1 MRSALIFGV
10 FFGLILG
17 PCAGGMSTAWAD
29 DDRDDD
35 EGKYVVCHHPPGNP
49 ENAHT
54 IKVGSRQALR
64 AHLGHGDTEGPCED
78 DGKIA
83 LLFVGHGE
91 PENAADGDV
100 PITLADG
107 EPFGPHAATLGVPEE
122 SQHTEWAAAYEEI
135 ATAMTYILPDFNGNG
150 VPHEMYMFPMG
161 DVPPFFGWPA
171 FHGSVYQ
178 HYAACGDYSP
188 HNDSLRAHVES
199 LEIGL
204 PCGDDDDGEV
214 EVDVY
219 LAFLDAV
226 PRIRDVLYEID
237 QAGGYSELVVVPM
250 LLADSTHTQEVT
262 ALVEDSAHLTEGMDV
277 LVLEPFF
284 EIPFMQRR
292 FRDAVIAMAD
302 QLRAAVPPEVPEY
315 NIGVL
320 LASHGSP
327 YVPPF
332 EEFGWQEEE
341 IFSYLVPTEDAF
353 HEEIGKRLPWMSR
366 TGRMNYSSPT
376 IEDTLAAFEADGFTH
391 VLVVPSAFPTAAIH
405 TMWDVAN
412 AAVGR
417 AVLPQEGIV
426 EHVRDSGM
434 VVYYAARGFA
444 DVEPGRSEFRDG
456 LEYLGETGVKEALE
470 EVGSDDYV
478 PYIPCPAGQICVT
491 VSAGDL
497 TGDELKF
504 LLYET
509 AEEDWPQSY
518 ADLPTPGW
526 VVIEAP
532 PMPERFPA
540 RLRLP
545 IEGNLLPVA
554 GGTLEGARLG
564 LAIASADGPSIDPTD
579 SRGFSSWTVVHHAA
593 EGLDFGKVHVGVPM
607 AGGPCESGEICVT
620 VTAQETTGPDI
631 KLLLYS
637 TTEEDWPG
645 VYLSLPTP
653 TWVVTQTTPVPD
665 AFPVHIRIP
674 LLENL
679 YSFTG
684 EPIEGARI
692 GLAVVTGVAS
702 NFVVDPSDAR
712 GFSAGSLVYAT
723 GDALSFG
730 HVDLSVP
737 EALCELNPYHPYC
750 LSGAL
755 LWEEHLLGEA
765 DFVPGA
771 IYMDVADLDGDSVG
785 DIVMVGEPH
794 FEDEDLPLTALK
806 LGVYYMNEDLTVR
819 ETEIIDSWSE
829 ADPTFYS
836 PWGVNVIDH
845 GGEPMI
851 VVGLNIPELAPLEEG
866 NGDILSYRREGG
878 DWVRSVVRHNPNPS
892 EVNYNA
898 MIVVSSDMDG
908 DGDEDLALS
917 GAFQTSS
924 VGSWMENTG
933 QTDEPW
939 IEHLQP
945 MAPGTDP
952 YIRGTLAYKSADLN
966 GDGYPEVVYNAMFDV
981 PNTEPP
987 LYRGEIWL
995 AVNPGPSGWA
1005 DPWEMI
1011 VLDDDNWASA
1021 DMWFHDFDGDGFL
1034 DLVAN
1039 QIFSNTVT
1047 IYRHPGAELSDP
1059 WVPHVIIDDLASPSD
1074 MWLADLDEDGLMDVV
1089 SADHTAHRGVWHRN
1103 PGLGFRGEWIPNL
1116 IYPNV
1121 LLPGDFAMLD
1131 VDGDGDL
1138 DWVGTSVTLGQA
1150 FIVEQVRPDTS
1161 VVATIS
1167 VPDDLQGAKSSLVLA
1182 LASSLPMTGPPAA
1195 TLATIQNGDSDGDG
1209 VGDLDAILGPG
1220 RDLVLAIGDVGLV
1233 GEYHMVAMLYM
1244 EGGGQ
1249 YQPVP
1254 GIDYMTNSAKLPFGQ
1269 GQVEVDLELELVPEM
1284 GLTRENR
1291 PRRGRVWEGRGR

>member
-1 MRSALIFGV
+1 MRSAATFSLFCL
-10 FFGLILG
+10 LILG
-17 PCAGGMSTAWAD
+17 LVLGGTSTALAD

-35 EGKYVVCHHPPGNP
+35 DPKGKYVVCHRPPGNP
-49 ENAHT
+49 GNAHT
-54 IKVGSRQALR
+54 IEVGSRQALR
-64 AHLGHGDTEGPCED
+64 AHLRHGDTMGPCD
-78 DGKIA
+78 DGGKIA

-122 SQHTEWAAAYEEI
+122 SQYTEWAAAYEEI

-150 VPHEMYMFPMG
+150 VPHEMYMFPVG
-161 DVPPFFGWPA
+161 DVPPFFSWPA

-199 LEIGL
+199 LKIG
-204 PCGDDDDGEV
+204 GEAKEDV
-214 EVDVY
+214 EVDVF

-226 PRIRDVLYEID
+226 PRIRDLLYEID

-262 ALVEDSAHLTEGMDV
+262 ALVEESAHLTEGMDV

-284 EIPFMQRR
+284 EVPFMKRR
-292 FRDAVIAMAD
+292 FRDAVIAMID

-315 NIGVL
+315 NIGVV

-332 EEFGWQEEE
+332 EEFGWHEDE

-353 HEEIGKRLPWMSR
+353 HEEVGQRIPWVSR
-366 TGRMNYSSPT
+366 TGRMSYSSPT
-376 IEDTLAAFEADGFTH
+376 IEDALAAFEADGFTH
-391 VLVVPSAFPTAAIH
+391 VLVAPSAFPTAAIH
-405 TMWDVAN
+405 TMWDVAS
-412 AAVGR
+412 AAVNR
-417 AVLPQEGIV
+417 AVLPEEGIV
-426 EHVRDSGM
+426 EHTRDSGM
-434 VVYYAARGFA
+434 VVYYSAQGFA
-444 DVEPGRSEFRDG
+444 DLEPGRSGFRKG
-456 LEYLGETGVKEALE
+456 LEFLGEIGVLEALE

-478 PYIPCPAGQICVT
+478 PFDPCPAGQICVT
-491 VSAGDL
+491 VTAGDL
-497 TGDELKF
+497 TGGELKF

-509 AEEDWPQSY
+509 TEEDWPQAY
-518 ADLPTPGW
+518 GDLPTPGW

-540 RLRLP
+540 RLRIP
-545 IEGNLLPVA
+545 IADNLLPIA
-554 GGTLEGARLG
+554 GDDPEGARLG
-564 LAIASADGPSIDPTD
+564 LAIASADGPNVEPTD
-579 SRGFSSWTVVHHAA
+579 SRGFSSGTVVHHAS
-593 EGLDFGKVHVGVPM
+593 EGLDFGEIHVGV
-607 AGGPCESGEICVT
+607 AGGPCEPGEICVT

-645 VYLSLPTP
+645 QYLSLPTP
-653 TWVVTQTTPVPD
+653 TWVVTQTTPVPEN
-665 AFPVHIRIP
+665 FPVHIRIP

-684 EPIEGARI
+684 EPIQGAQI
-692 GLAVVTGVAS
+692 GLAVVTGVAA
-702 NFVVDPSDAR
+702 NFVVDPTDAR
-712 GFSAGSLVYAT
+712 GFSAMTRVYTT
-723 GDALSFG
+723 GNPLNFG

-737 EALCELNPYHPYC
+737 EAQCDLNPYHPYC
-750 LSGAL
+750 LSGRL
-755 LWEEHLLGEA
+755 LWEEHLLGDP

-771 IYMDVADLDGDSVG
+771 IYLDVADLDGDGIG

-806 LGVYYMNEDLTVR
+806 LGIYYMNEDLTVR
-819 ETEIIDSWSE
+819 ETEIVDSWSE
-829 ADPTFYS
+829 DDPTFYS

-851 VVGLNIPELAPLEEG
+851 IVGLNIPELAPLEEG
-866 NGDILSYRREGG
+866 NGDILSYHREGG
-878 DWVRSVVRHNPNPS
+878 DWVRSVIRHNPDPT
-892 EVNYNA
+892 VTNYNA

-908 DGDEDLALS
+908 DGDEDLAVS

-924 VGSWMENTG
+924 VGNWMENTG
-933 QTDEPW
+933 QADQPW
-939 IEHLQP
+939 IEHFQP

-952 YIRGTLAYKSADLN
+952 HIRGTLAYKSADLN

-981 PNTEPP
+981 PDTDPP

-995 AVNPGPSGWA
+995 AVNPGPQGWA

-1011 VLDDDNWASA
+1011 VIDDENWASA

-1047 IYRHPGAELSDP
+1047 IYRHPGADLSDP
-1059 WVPHVIIDDLASPSD
+1059 WEPHVIIEDLASPSD
-1074 MWLADLDEDGLMDVV
+1074 MWLVDMDEDGLMDVV

-1103 PGLGFRGEWIPNL
+1103 SGEGFGGEWIPNL
-1116 IYPNV
+1116 IFPNI

-1131 VDGDGDL
+1131 ADGDGDL

-1150 FIVEQVRPDTS
+1150 FIVEQVQPENS
-1161 VVATIS
+1161 LVATVS
-1167 VPDDLQGAKSSLVLA
+1167 APSSLDGTMSSLVLA

-1195 TLATIQNGDSDGDG
+1195 TLATIPNEDTDNDG
-1209 VGDLDAILGPG
+1209 VPDLEKIFGPG
-1220 RDLVLAIGDVGLV
+1220 RELVLSFADVGV
-1233 GEYHMVAMLYM
+1233 TGEYHVVAMLYM

-1254 GIDYMTNSAKLPFGQ
+1254 GIDYMTNSAKLPFGG
-1269 GQVEVDLELELVPEM
+1269 GQVEVDLELELVPDM
-1284 GLTRENR
+1284 GLTRESK
-1291 PRRGRVWEGRGR
+1291 PRRGRVWAGRDR